1 MSVDTHAHSTPATSE
16 ASAAHTVTSRLHATQ
31 QRLHHALSSAGRAP
45 DDALL
50 LAVSKTRPAEEI
62 REAYEAGQRAF
73 GENYM
78 QDALGKQPLLDD
90 LAIEW
95 HFIGALQSNKTREA
109 AEHFDWVHTVDR
121 VKIARRLDAQRPA
134 DRPPLQVCL
143 QVNISRDPNKS
154 GVMPEDAVAVSQEI
168 LTLPHLTLRGLMT
181 IPAKAEDAS
190 QRRTPFRELRE
201 LRDQLRAQFPNAPW
215 DTLSMGMTADMDDAV
230 AEGATIVRIGTAIF
244 GERDYGTAL

>member
-1 MSVDTHAHSTPATSE
+1 MSLDTHAHP
-16 ASAAHTVTSRLHATQ
+16 SALCLNTVTSRLHNTRK
-31 QRLHHALSSAGRAP
+31 RLNHALAMAGRDP
-45 DDALL
+45 DSALL

-62 REAYEAGQRAF
+62 REAYKAGQRAF

-78 QDALGKQPLLDD
+78 QDALSKQPALNDLD
-90 LAIEW
+90 IEW

-121 VKIARRLDAQRPA
+121 IKIAKRLDAQRPA

-143 QVNISRDPNKS
+143 QVNISRDPHKS
-154 GVMPEDAVAVSQEI
+154 GVLPEEAADVVREI
-168 LTLPHLTLRGLMT
+168 LLLPHLTLRGLMT
-181 IPAKAEDAS
+181 IPAKAEDPS
-190 QRRTPFRELRE
+190 QRHKPFKALRE
-201 LRDQLRAQFPNAPW
+201 LCDQLRNQFPEAPW

-244 GERDYGTAL
+244 GERDYSAAH